1 MSDQGV
7 DQPKQIRPLHEFI
20 RAAVPP
26 RIDGHVASSVILTDE
41 PPKWYDKSED
51 EHYDKFQEVKN
62 VLTQRQH
69 NYVVL
74 NMKDLHD
81 DLDESDTHQE
91 REGEVQ

>member
-1 MSDQGV
+1 MSGQGV
-7 DQPKQIRPLHEFI
+7 DQPKQIRPLHEFL
-20 RAAVPP
+20 RAALPP
-26 RIDGHVASSVILTDE
+26 RKDGHVASSVILTDE

-51 EHYDKFQEVKN
+51 ENYDKVQEVKN

-74 NMKDLHD
+74 KMKNLHD
-81 DLDESDTHQE
+81 DLDESDTLPE